1 MIWRSI
7 NRFTN
12 PDEDIIIMKTVFCKN
27 STLLIIIAVIFF
39 GAGCDLRKP
48 IKVGFS
54 GQLTGPH
61 ANMGVSGRDGI
72 LLALDEIN
80 TAGGIAGR
88 KVELLVRDDKGTP
101 EGARAADQELIDA
114 GVVAIIGHMTS
125 SQSMAAL
132 PVVEK
137 AGMVLLSPTTSTP
150 ALTGRDDH
158 FFRVIA
164 DSASEARMLA
174 RHVVHGLELDR
185 IAAIY
190 DRDNAAFTNAY
201 LNAFHDELHQA
212 GGQMVNAVEFSSIKK
227 PVFGP
232 IVAELRNADPQGLL
246 IIASAYDG
254 ALIAQQP
261 LRLGWQT
268 RLFGSGWSKSA
279 PLIENGGRSVEGM
292 EFVHYH
298 DPNSQAS
305 AYLKFKHDYKER
317 FKQTPTFMASNAYEA
332 MRVLAAALEKTRG
345 RAEGLAQALP
355 GIRISGLTET
365 VSLDQ
370 HGDGVRIRYR
380 IIVQDGK
387 FVTKGRVGQ

>member
-1 MIWRSI
+1 
-7 NRFTN
+7 
-12 PDEDIIIMKTVFCKN
+12 MKTVFCRF
-27 STLLIIIAVIFF
+27 STWLLIVAVIVF
-39 GAGCDLRKP
+39 GAGCDFRNP
-48 IKVGFS
+48 IRVGFS

-61 ANMGVSGRDGI
+61 ANMGVSGRDGV
-72 LLALDEIN
+72 LLAIDEIN
-80 TAGGIAGR
+80 AAGGIAGR
-88 KVELLVRDDKGTP
+88 RIELLVRDDKGTP
-101 EGARAADQELIDA
+101 QGARAADHELIDA

-164 DSASEARMLA
+164 DSASEARLLA
-174 RHVVHGLELDR
+174 RHVVHGLGIDR
-185 IAAIY
+185 MAAIY
-190 DRDNAAFTNAY
+190 DRDNAAFTSAY
-201 LNAFHDELHQA
+201 LNAFRDELHQA
-212 GGQMVNAVEFSSIKK
+212 GGQMVNDVEFSSSKK

-232 IVAELRNADPQGLL
+232 IVTQLRGGDPQGLL

-254 ALIAQQP
+254 ALIAQQSR
-261 LRLGWQT
+261 RLGWQT

-298 DPNSQAS
+298 DPNSQAP
-305 AYLKFKHDYKER
+305 AYLKFQQDYKVR
-317 FKQTPTFMASNAYEA
+317 FKQTATFMASNAYEA
-332 MRVLAAALEKTRG
+332 MRVLSAALEKTGG
-345 RAEGLAQALP
+345 RAEGLVQALP

-370 HGDGVRIRYR
+370 YGDGVRIRYR
-380 IIVQDGK
+380 IIIQDGK